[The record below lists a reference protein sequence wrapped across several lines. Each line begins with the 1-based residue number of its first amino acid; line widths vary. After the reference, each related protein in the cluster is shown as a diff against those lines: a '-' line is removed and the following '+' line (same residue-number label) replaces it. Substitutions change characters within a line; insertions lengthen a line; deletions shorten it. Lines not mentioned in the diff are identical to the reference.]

1 MKLKPSFLRR
11 WIDKQRLIRWQRRFQ
26 VDDSSSFQGRYS
38 TICGYGVWCYAM
50 KVSGNGQAKI
60 LTTEE
65 LQRLFEEGL
74 VTPRDRALFG
84 ICLYT
89 GCRVSEAL
97 ALRTTDIKNETLTFR
112 KSTTKGKL
120 KTRAVDIHPGLAKL
134 LAEYEPPKKPGA
146 MFPGMRGKTEHLTRF
161 MADKILREACKR
173 IGVEGVSTHSFRR
186 TALTQMS
193 SAGIPLRHV
202 QEISGHNDLGTLQ
215 RYLEVTPEQR
225 KKAVSVIG
233 F

>member
-1 MKLKPSFLRR
+1 
-11 WIDKQRLIRWQRRFQ
+11 
-26 VDDSSSFQGRYS
+26 
-38 TICGYGVWCYAM
+38 M
-50 KVSGNGQAKI
+50 KVNGNGQGAI
-60 LTTEE
+60 LTSEE
-65 LQRLFEEGL
+65 LRLLFTEGF
-74 VTPRDRALFG
+74 TNPRDRALFG
-84 ICLYT
+84 ICLFT

-97 ALRTTDIKNETLTFR
+97 ALQTTDIKGGTITFR

-120 KTRAVDIHPGLAKL
+120 KTRVVDIQPGLAAIL
-134 LAEYEPPKKPGA
+134 TEYQPKPGA
-146 MFPGMRGKTEHLTRF
+146 LFPGMRGVTEHLTRF
-161 MADKILREACKR
+161 AADKILKDACNR
-173 IGVEGVSTHSFRR
+173 VGLTGVSTHSFRR

-193 SAGIPLRHV
+193 SAGVPLRHI